1 MKRVSDFVYRGL
13 QLLLTLLMGL
23 LILPIVLQIVS
34 RFSPSIPHFIWTEE
48 IARFCFIWV
57 IMIGSMIGVRDGAHF
72 HLDLLAEQDNPR
84 KRAIGRLWVHGAM
97 LLVAL
102 TFFWFGYRFALFGW
116 AQSSELTGLNMM
128 TIHIAWPVAGA
139 VFTLFLGEK
148 IAEDM
153 ALMRAHGSTA
163 EPPVTGKAKSKRSGS
178 GQSGAR

>member
-1 MKRVSDFVYRGL
+1 MTRVADLVYRGL

-72 HLDLLAEQDNPR
+72 HLDLLAEPR
-84 KRAIGRLWVHGAM
+84 SPRARAIGRLWVHGAM

-102 TFFWFGYRFALFGW
+102 TFVWFGYRFALFGW
-116 AQSSELTGLNMM
+116 AQASELTGLNML
-128 TIHIAWPVAGA
+128 TIHIAWPVAGV

-148 IAEDM
+148 IAEDV
-153 ALMRAHGSTA
+153 ALMRAHQPASDRT
-163 EPPVTGKAKSKRSGS
+163 RSD
-178 GQSGAR
+178 

>member
-1 MKRVSDFVYRGL
+1 MKRVANIVYRAL

-72 HLDLLAEQDNPR
+72 HLDLLAEPRNPR
-84 KRAIGRLWVHGAM
+84 ARAIGRLWVHGAM

-116 AQSSELTGLNMM
+116 AQASELTGLNML
-128 TIHIAWPVAGA
+128 TIHIAWPLAGL
-139 VFTLFLGEK
+139 VFTLFLAEK
-148 IAEDM
+148 IADDV
-153 ALMRAHGSTA
+153 ALMRPHPPAPAGSD
-163 EPPVTGKAKSKRSGS
+163 SDRSGPRRN
-178 GQSGAR
+178 GGD